1 MRDKPCIPFTPAD
14 ISASVRHFTAATD
27 TEQPVSGR
35 RGGIRPGAPI
45 QTKLPPIIAERGACR
60 TRGILNTPII
70 CRALSGKRQTLTLPG
85 PYKKAAKPEP
95 VLRLFDLVCLFG
107 ISFNQT
113 DKLIDI

>member
-1 MRDKPCIPFTPAD
+1 MHSIHAC
-14 ISASVRHFTAATD
+14 RHFCIRPSFHGGNRYGTTGK
-27 TEQPVSGR
+27 PVSGR

-60 TRGILNTPII
+60 TREILNTPII

-113 DKLIDI
+113 DKLID